1 MTVNRIH
8 VKLGQRGIVSIQLS
22 NLLNSTYRSQAFIA
36 PICKIIGYTV
46 ISQHPPYPVVLV
58 FLIIVAYGSG
68 LEDSALNAF
77 IGGLQN
83 ANEVLGFLHGCY
95 GLGGVIA
102 PLMATTMIT
111 KGGLGWWTFSYILLG
126 GAVIEMIIFPS
137 SFKTAD
143 GKMYQEEHAKQNS
156 GSTTTETL
164 RNRIV
169 WNCAIFLLIYVGI
182 EVSLG
187 GWVVTFMLQIRG
199 TGSFDAGISA
209 TAFWLGIT
217 IGRVILGFVTG
228 RIGEKLAI
236 LIYLGCAMVLHLIF
250 YFIPSMYASFIAVS
264 LEGFF
269 LGPLFPAAIIATT
282 KLLPP
287 HLHVSGV
294 GFAAAI
300 GASGACLLPFAVGAI
315 AQSKG
320 VQVLMP
326 IILAFLAANAAVW
339 FMLPSGNRWKRG
351 KVD

>member
-1 MTVNRIH
+1 M
-8 VKLGQRGIVSIQLS
+8 
-22 NLLNSTYRSQAFIA
+22 
-36 PICKIIGYTV
+36 
-46 ISQHPPYPVVLV
+46 SQHPPYPAVLV
-58 FLIIVAYGSG
+58 FLVLVAYGNG
-68 LEDSALNAF
+68 LEDAGLNAF
-77 IGGLQN
+77 IGGLQS
-83 ANEVLGFLHGCY
+83 ANELLGFLHGCY

-102 PLMATTMIT
+102 PLIATTMIT
-111 KGGLGWWTFSYILLG
+111 KGGLGWWTFSYVLLG
-126 GAVIEMIIFPS
+126 AAIIELIIFPL

-143 GKMYQEEHAKQNS
+143 AKTYREEHAKENT
-156 GSTTTETL
+156 GSTTSETL

-169 WNCAIFLLIYVGI
+169 WICAVFLLIYVGV

-199 TGSFDAGISA
+199 TGKFDAGISA

-236 LIYLGCAMVLHLIF
+236 LIYLGCAIGLHLVF
-250 YFIPSMYASFIAVS
+250 YLVPSMYASFVAVS
-264 LEGFF
+264 FEGFF
-269 LGPLFPAAIIATT
+269 LGPLFPAAIVATT
-282 KLLPP
+282 KLLPS

-326 IILAFLAANAAVW
+326 IVLAFLAADAAVW
-339 FMLPSGNRWKRG
+339 FMLPSGKSWKRG
-351 KVD
+351 KAD